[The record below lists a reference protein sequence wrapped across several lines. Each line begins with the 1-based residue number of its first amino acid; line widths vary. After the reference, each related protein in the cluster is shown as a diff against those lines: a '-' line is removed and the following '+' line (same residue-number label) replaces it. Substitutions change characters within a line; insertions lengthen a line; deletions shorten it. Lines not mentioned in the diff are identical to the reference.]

1 MSIQHELAQITAV
14 MDHMPGYFIL
24 KDLNSIYISA
34 SKKAV
39 KLLGFD
45 RCDQMEG
52 IQDYDLRCKASEDAN
67 VFIQQDNVVKSSALP
82 LSVIGVHT
90 YINEEIKTLL
100 INKYLIFNKH
110 ANPIAIGCYCVEL
123 NKNIMNGIADI
134 SSGRT
139 VKKYNVTENYYL
151 NADYEDVS
159 LSQRQSQCLFYLIRG
174 KSTPMIAS
182 ILGLSPRT
190 IESYVEEIKN
200 KMGCTKKSELIEKAI
215 EQGCMEIIPRGIIMD
230 KSKK

>member
-1 MSIQHELAQITAV
+1 
-14 MDHMPGYFIL
+14 
-24 KDLNSIYISA
+24 
-34 SKKAV
+34 
-39 KLLGFD
+39 
-45 RCDQMEG
+45 MEG